1 MGCSLYNLNNKGEK
15 MSEDGVSNGD
25 TVKVNYTGSF
35 ENGEVFDS
43 SIEEK
48 AKGSE
53 NYNPQRKYEPMP
65 VKVGTGQLIKGF
77 EKALLGMKIGEEKEV
92 TISPEEAYGN
102 VDPNRVQTVPMNAF
116 EEAKISPEVGL
127 MLNTEGGI
135 GKITKVNSDDVEI
148 DFNSPMA
155 GKTLVFNIKV
165 EEITQGDLDAEGD
178 SCGDSNSDCSCSCG
192 R

>member
-1 MGCSLYNLNNKGEK
+1 
-15 MSEDGVSNGD
+15 MSEDGISNGD

-65 VKVGTGQLIKGF
+65 VKVGVGQLIKGF
-77 EKALLGMKIGEEKEV
+77 EKALVGMKIGEEKEV
-92 TISPEEAYGN
+92 TIPPEEAYGN

-127 MLNTEGGI
+127 VLNTGGGI

-178 SCGDSNSDCSCSCG
+178 SCGDNSSGRPCSCG